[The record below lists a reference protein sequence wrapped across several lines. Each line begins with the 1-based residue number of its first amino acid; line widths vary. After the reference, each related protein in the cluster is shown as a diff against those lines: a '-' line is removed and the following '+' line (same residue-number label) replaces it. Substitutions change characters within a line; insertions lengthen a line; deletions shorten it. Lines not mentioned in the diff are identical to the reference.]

1 MNSIIFVLL
10 IVAATNSEIMDYT
23 NHDFFL
29 YKDRKDNFFYDLYAD
44 LFHITNLCLYK
55 DIIKLE
61 SAHINKSNNLQ
72 WEISY
77 DLDIIKTSRAKRGI
91 NEIGTLWKWIAG
103 TPDHNDLITVQNKND
118 DLIQNNNNQFKII

>member
-1 MNSIIFVLL
+1 
-10 IVAATNSEIMDYT
+10 MDYT

-29 YKDRKDNFFYDLYAD
+29 YKDTKDILIYDLYAD
-44 LFHITNLCLYK
+44 LFHLTNLSLYK

-61 SAHINKSNNLQ
+61 SAHIYKSNHLQ

-77 DLDIIKTSRAKRGI
+77 DLDIIKMLLLPILPSGAKREI

-103 TPDHNDLITVQNKND
+103 TPDHDDLITAQNIID
-118 DLIQNNNNQFKII
+118 DLIQNNNISMMENC